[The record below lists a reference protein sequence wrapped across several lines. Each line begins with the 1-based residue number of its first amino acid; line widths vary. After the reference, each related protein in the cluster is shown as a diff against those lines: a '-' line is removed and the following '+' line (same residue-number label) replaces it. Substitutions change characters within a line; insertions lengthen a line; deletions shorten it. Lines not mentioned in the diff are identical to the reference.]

1 MKVVTMRV
9 LRRVFST
16 LFLVIVF
23 STLPT
28 VPLAHASPAP
38 PVFDATVLSDSVL
51 VTLNL
56 QVSQNLTGLEPSF
69 SLPSYNGTLT
79 GANSTSLASLV
90 QTAID
95 GKVPQATV
103 KDLSL
108 RLASTSLT
116 GSAQFQWFNVSLQF
130 RLTGVQTSQGGLEQV
145 NMAWKSF
152 NVPQNVTV
160 GSVEVNNI
168 GAVYLY
174 SVANQIAQLERG
186 AGTGGLVTY
195 GNIVNFF
202 RVSTADLAS
211 RTARINLFNFTQL
224 LSPVD
229 TWQQTYDFSSNAE
242 TWSFDLNQILGLMI
256 TITPKEPQATPSTNG
271 VIYSIQAA
279 VSAPARSWAQGDMIN
294 AVFNDNS
301 ENLMLGIIVS
311 GLLVAATGFTIDR
324 RLSKKSFR
332 RKPRA

>member
-1 MKVVTMRV
+1 
-9 LRRVFST
+9 
-16 LFLVIVF
+16 
-23 STLPT
+23 
-28 VPLAHASPAP
+28 
-38 PVFDATVLSDSVL
+38 
-51 VTLNL
+51 
-56 QVSQNLTGLEPSF
+56 
-69 SLPSYNGTLT
+69 
-79 GANSTSLASLV
+79 
-90 QTAID
+90 
-95 GKVPQATV
+95 
-103 KDLSL
+103 
-108 RLASTSLT
+108 
-116 GSAQFQWFNVSLQF
+116 
-130 RLTGVQTSQGGLEQV
+130 
-145 NMAWKSF
+145 MAWKSF